1 VGDSG
6 GVLDLPEAGERVDGV
21 QGVTASSYAW
31 SASTIAS
38 CGDAGGWLE
47 TVVTSAMVGGV
58 DSLQK

>member
-1 VGDSG
+1 VD
-6 GVLDLPEAGERVDGV
+6 DGV